1 MMSADMAVG
10 LFSYLCISLLPMA
23 CAPCRMRPRPWRRAK
38 RAILHCQTACLGGQY
53 GPFGIAIRPVL
64 QCAVRQGDAQWQRLC
79 IKNYHK
85 MRLSRI
91 KKALAHGVPVFVFI
105 VLVGSSAMASV
116 GSYCA
121 TADLVEGDLRRA
133 LADTIA
139 AKGAYYAANDTIR
152 TFRGLQAAA
161 GGNVVMRVDDAT
173 FRRNIA
179 SGRLR
184 ESAYLQ
190 VSIVG
195 GPGSGGG
202 PAVAGGGGIAT
213 DAVVLRSADG
223 ASAVALRGCA
233 GCSAASV
240 LAMSDQRLPLALF
253 AAALLW
259 AFGCAAGRRRA
270 SLSRRRASLSRARAE
285 AYGGLELSADGAL
298 FVDAAGEPVRLTPMQ
313 HRLLAMF
320 FAAEG
325 HSLSHR
331 EICDAL
337 WPKKP
342 DASDTLYTLIRRLR
356 CVVEQRSSLRIESD
370 RGRAYRL
377 TDR

>member
-1 MMSADMAVG
+1 M
-10 LFSYLCISLLPMA
+10 
-23 CAPCRMRPRPWRRAK
+23 
-38 RAILHCQTACLGGQY
+38 
-53 GPFGIAIRPVL
+53 
-64 QCAVRQGDAQWQRLC
+64 
-79 IKNYHK
+79 
-85 MRLSRI
+85 
-91 KKALAHGVPVFVFI
+91 FI

-179 SGRLR
+179 SWRLR

-195 GPGSGGG
+195 GPGCGGG

-213 DAVVLRSADG
+213 DALVLRSADG

-259 AFGCAAGRRRA
+259 AFGCAAGHRRA
-270 SLSRRRASLSRARAE
+270 CLSRARAV
-285 AYGGLELSADGAL
+285 AYAGLSSRPTAPCLSTLPASPCGSRPCST
-298 FVDAAGEPVRLTPMQ
+298 V
-313 HRLLAMF
+313 
-320 FAAEG
+320 
-325 HSLSHR
+325 
-331 EICDAL
+331 C
-337 WPKKP
+337 WP
-342 DASDTLYTLIRRLR
+342 
-356 CVVEQRSSLRIESD
+356 CSSLP
-370 RGRAYRL
+370 RATACRTARYATRSGL
-377 TDR
+377 RNPMPPTRFTR

>member
-1 MMSADMAVG
+1 M
-10 LFSYLCISLLPMA
+10 
-23 CAPCRMRPRPWRRAK
+23 
-38 RAILHCQTACLGGQY
+38 
-53 GPFGIAIRPVL
+53 
-64 QCAVRQGDAQWQRLC
+64 
-79 IKNYHK
+79 
-85 MRLSRI
+85 
-91 KKALAHGVPVFVFI
+91 FI

-152 TFRGLQAAA
+152 TFRGLQA
-161 GGNVVMRVDDAT
+161 
-173 FRRNIA
+173 
-179 SGRLR
+179 
-184 ESAYLQ
+184 
-190 VSIVG
+190 
-195 GPGSGGG
+195 
-202 PAVAGGGGIAT
+202 
-213 DAVVLRSADG
+213 
-223 ASAVALRGCA
+223 
-233 GCSAASV
+233 
-240 LAMSDQRLPLALF
+240 
-253 AAALLW
+253 
-259 AFGCAAGRRRA
+259 
-270 SLSRRRASLSRARAE
+270 
-285 AYGGLELSADGAL
+285 
-298 FVDAAGEPVRLTPMQ
+298 AAGEPVRLTPMQ

>member
-91 KKALAHGVPVFVFI
+91 KRALAHGVPVIVFI

-195 GPGSGGG
+195 GPGSGVG
-202 PAVAGGGGIAT
+202 PAVAA
-213 DAVVLRSADG
+213 
-223 ASAVALRGCA
+223 
-233 GCSAASV
+233 
-240 LAMSDQRLPLALF
+240 
-253 AAALLW
+253 
-259 AFGCAAGRRRA
+259 
-270 SLSRRRASLSRARAE
+270 
-285 AYGGLELSADGAL
+285 
-298 FVDAAGEPVRLTPMQ
+298 
-313 HRLLAMF
+313 
-320 FAAEG
+320 
-325 HSLSHR
+325 
-331 EICDAL
+331 
-337 WPKKP
+337 
-342 DASDTLYTLIRRLR
+342 
-356 CVVEQRSSLRIESD
+356 
-370 RGRAYRL
+370 
-377 TDR
+377 

>member
-1 MMSADMAVG
+1 M
-10 LFSYLCISLLPMA
+10 
-23 CAPCRMRPRPWRRAK
+23 
-38 RAILHCQTACLGGQY
+38 
-53 GPFGIAIRPVL
+53 
-64 QCAVRQGDAQWQRLC
+64 
-79 IKNYHK
+79 
-85 MRLSRI
+85 
-91 KKALAHGVPVFVFI
+91 
-105 VLVGSSAMASV
+105 
-116 GSYCA
+116 
-121 TADLVEGDLRRA
+121 
-133 LADTIA
+133 
-139 AKGAYYAANDTIR
+139 
-152 TFRGLQAAA
+152 
-161 GGNVVMRVDDAT
+161 
-173 FRRNIA
+173 
-179 SGRLR
+179 
-184 ESAYLQ
+184 
-190 VSIVG
+190 
-195 GPGSGGG
+195 
-202 PAVAGGGGIAT
+202 
-213 DAVVLRSADG
+213 
-223 ASAVALRGCA
+223 
-233 GCSAASV
+233 

-270 SLSRRRASLSRARAE
+270 SLSRARAV

>member
-1 MMSADMAVG
+1 M
-10 LFSYLCISLLPMA
+10 
-23 CAPCRMRPRPWRRAK
+23 
-38 RAILHCQTACLGGQY
+38 
-53 GPFGIAIRPVL
+53 
-64 QCAVRQGDAQWQRLC
+64 
-79 IKNYHK
+79 
-85 MRLSRI
+85 
-91 KKALAHGVPVFVFI
+91 FI

-270 SLSRRRASLSRARAE
+270 SLSRARAE

>member
-1 MMSADMAVG
+1 
-10 LFSYLCISLLPMA
+10 
-23 CAPCRMRPRPWRRAK
+23 
-38 RAILHCQTACLGGQY
+38 
-53 GPFGIAIRPVL
+53 
-64 QCAVRQGDAQWQRLC
+64 
-79 IKNYHK
+79 

-91 KKALAHGVPVFVFI
+91 KKALAHGVPVIVFI

-190 VSIVG
+190 VSVVG
-195 GPGSGGG
+195 GPGSGVG
-202 PAVAGGGGIAT
+202 PAVPGGGGIAT

-223 ASAVALRGCA
+223 ASAVALRGC
-233 GCSAASV
+233 
-240 LAMSDQRLPLALF
+240 RP
-253 AAALLW
+253 AAAPGAVCHGPAVGVWLCGRPQARFFKPGACRGLW
-259 AFGCAAGRRRA
+259 RA
-270 SLSRRRASLSRARAE
+270 
-285 AYGGLELSADGAL
+285 
-298 FVDAAGEPVRLTPMQ
+298 
-313 HRLLAMF
+313 
-320 FAAEG
+320 
-325 HSLSHR
+325 
-331 EICDAL
+331 
-337 WPKKP
+337 
-342 DASDTLYTLIRRLR
+342 
-356 CVVEQRSSLRIESD
+356 
-370 RGRAYRL
+370 
-377 TDR
+377 

>member
-1 MMSADMAVG
+1 
-10 LFSYLCISLLPMA
+10 
-23 CAPCRMRPRPWRRAK
+23 
-38 RAILHCQTACLGGQY
+38 
-53 GPFGIAIRPVL
+53 
-64 QCAVRQGDAQWQRLC
+64 
-79 IKNYHK
+79 

-91 KKALAHGVPVFVFI
+91 KKALAHGVPVIVFI

-116 GSYCA
+116 GSYCV

-195 GPGSGGG
+195 GPGSGVG
-202 PAVAGGGGIAT
+202 PAVPGGGCIAT

-259 AFGCAAGRRRA
+259 AFGCAAGR
-270 SLSRRRASLSRARAE
+270 
-285 AYGGLELSADGAL
+285 
-298 FVDAAGEPVRLTPMQ
+298 
-313 HRLLAMF
+313 
-320 FAAEG
+320 
-325 HSLSHR
+325 
-331 EICDAL
+331 
-337 WPKKP
+337 
-342 DASDTLYTLIRRLR
+342 
-356 CVVEQRSSLRIESD
+356 
-370 RGRAYRL
+370 
-377 TDR
+377 

>member
-1 MMSADMAVG
+1 
-10 LFSYLCISLLPMA
+10 
-23 CAPCRMRPRPWRRAK
+23 MRPRPWRRAK

-91 KKALAHGVPVFVFI
+91 KRALAHGVPVIVFI

-195 GPGSGGG
+195 GPGSGVG
-202 PAVAGGGGIAT
+202 PAVLGGGGIAT

-223 ASAVALRGCA
+223 ASAVELRGCA

-270 SLSRRRASLSRARAE
+270 SLSRARAV
-285 AYGGLELSADGAL
+285 AYGGLELSADGTL